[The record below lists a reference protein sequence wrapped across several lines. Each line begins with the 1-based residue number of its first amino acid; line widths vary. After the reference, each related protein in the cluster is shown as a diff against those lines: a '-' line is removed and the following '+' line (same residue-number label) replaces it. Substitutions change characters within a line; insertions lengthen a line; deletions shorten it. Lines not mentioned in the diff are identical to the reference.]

1 MKPKVFINSINKNIK
16 NNKDVYYYKKDDI
29 DMIDDSNDVKSKIK
43 DIFNSTSFVYKCRV
57 DIILKDRSHI
67 TEDVIAIKDD
77 NLITLSDNK
86 IPISNILDIK
96 KAK

>member
-29 DMIDDSNDVKSKIK
+29 DMIDDSKDVKSKIK

>member
-1 MKPKVFINSINKNIK
+1 MKPKVFVNYINKNIK
-16 NNKDVYYYKKDDI
+16 NNKDVYYYKKEDI
-29 DMIDDSNDVKSKIK
+29 DIIDDSVDVRSKIK
-43 DIFNSTSFVYKCRV
+43 DIFDSTSFVYKCRV
-57 DIILKDRSHI
+57 DITLKDKTHI

-86 IPISNILDIK
+86 IPISNILNIK

>member
-29 DMIDDSNDVKSKIK
+29 DMIDDSKDVKSKIK

-67 TEDVIAIKDD
+67 TEDVIAIKND